1 MAESYRERRDA
12 DEEPFDPHKAGDMPI
27 TPDLMSEFQASLESY
42 GITIRFISGSWQS
55 LIDEHPAQPI
65 LTYPFDVVLTS
76 ETIYNM
82 DNLPILINL
91 LKVTMGKPTPGE
103 TTSEAIAEKLNNSLT
118 LDDNEANGNQSPGSL
133 CLIAAKVLYFG
144 VGGSVIDFERAV
156 VRERG
161 KTEKI
166 LQREEGIKRTVLR
179 LTWN

>member
-1 MAESYRERRDA
+1 
-12 DEEPFDPHKAGDMPI
+12 MPI

-55 LIDEHPAQPI
+55 LIDEHPARPI

-118 LDDNEANGNQSPGSL
+118 LDDNEANGNQSPGGL

-179 LTWN
+179 LTWD